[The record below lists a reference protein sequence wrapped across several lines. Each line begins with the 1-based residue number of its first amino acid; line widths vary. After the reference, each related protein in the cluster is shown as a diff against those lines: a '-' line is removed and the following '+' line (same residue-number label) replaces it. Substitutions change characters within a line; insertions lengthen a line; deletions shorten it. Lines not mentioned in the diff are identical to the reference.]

1 MLRVRLSPEPFTEFY
16 FKEKIYDEI
25 FQLLSVS

>member
-1 MLRVRLSPEPFTEFY
+1 MLRVRLSPEPLNEFY